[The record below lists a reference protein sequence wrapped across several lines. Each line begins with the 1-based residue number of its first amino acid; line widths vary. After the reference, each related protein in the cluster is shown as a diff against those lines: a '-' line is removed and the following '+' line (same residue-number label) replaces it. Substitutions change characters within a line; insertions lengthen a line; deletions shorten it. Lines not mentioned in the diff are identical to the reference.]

1 MNDWS
6 SSENARID
14 PRPDSPEETDS
25 TDLAHAL
32 VHQRQSL
39 LISRDGDTALNV
51 LSERLQWACQALA
64 PAARILHFSA
74 RQPAAWLGH
83 INEGL
88 ALQGLDQAMQ
98 PRPDLLPQDIWFV
111 HDAQALAYDEW
122 LLVLR
127 LNRHFPGWPLR
138 WVLLLDS
145 TQPLS
150 ANEGALLEANAQDW
164 RTSGNHRLWD
174 KLAQSPE
181 TQSPDPVLETAPAP
195 APEPIIET
203 RAASQPLPGPEH
215 VAERAGS
222 LADSAEHP
230 SAMLPE
236 PSSTTLPLETTT
248 SPQPRPAA
256 TTRLRQPLGLWT
268 LGLLGLLAL
277 GAWVVQQRP
286 PQGGDLTAP
295 LASSEST
302 AAAEPSAASA
312 VATAPTGTAPQN
324 TDTQAL
330 SPALPG
336 ASTPGTEPA
345 VTSTAPETSAPPEAT
360 VPEVAR
366 RDLLW
371 LATLP
376 KDSFVLERGV
386 FDSVQQAQRLIKAQ
400 DELATA
406 RIIMLRPGPSGTARF
421 VVVTG
426 PFRSLE
432 RAQNFRF
439 RLQLTGQ
446 APIEQVGL
454 LLEKTMP
461 LQTVR

>member
-14 PRPDSPEETDS
+14 PRPDSPKETDS

-39 LISRDGDTALNV
+39 LISRDGGTALHA

-98 PRPDLLPQDIWFV
+98 PRHDLLPQDIWFV

-150 ANEGALLEANAQDW
+150 AHEGALQEANAQGW

-181 TQSPDPVLETAPAP
+181 TQSPDPVMETAPAS
-195 APEPIIET
+195 ASEPDIET
-203 RAASQPLPGPEH
+203 RATSHPDHGSEH
-215 VAERAGS
+215 VSKQAGT
-222 LADSAEHP
+222 LAVSAADP

-248 SPQPRPAA
+248 STQPGPVA
-256 TTRLRQPLGLWT
+256 TTRLRQSLGLWT
-268 LGLLGLLAL
+268 LGLLGLLAI
-277 GAWVVQQRP
+277 GAWVVHQSP
-286 PQGGDLTAP
+286 PQGRDLTGP

-302 AAAEPSAASA
+302 TAAEPSATPA
-312 VATAPTGTAPQN
+312 VATVPTGTVPQN

-345 VTSTAPETSAPPEAT
+345 VTSNAPETSAPPEST

-371 LATLP
+371 LTTLP

-461 LQTVR
+461 LQMVR

>member
-6 SSENARID
+6 SSENIRTDRSTDARK
-14 PRPDSPEETDS
+14 ETDS

-32 VHQRQSL
+32 VHLRQNL
-39 LISRDGDTALNV
+39 LISSDGDNALHTV
-51 LSERLQWACQALA
+51 SERLQWACQALA

-88 ALQGLDQAMQ
+88 ALQGIDQAMQ
-98 PRPDLLPQDIWFV
+98 PSAVLLPQDIWFL
-111 HDAQALAYDEW
+111 HDAQALAQDEW

-145 TQPLS
+145 EQPLI
-150 ANEGALLEANAQDW
+150 ANEAAFLEANAPDW
-164 RTSGNHRLWD
+164 RSSGNHRLWD
-174 KLAQSPE
+174 KLARSPE
-181 TQSPDPVLETAPAP
+181 TERPDPVLETAPAP
-195 APEPIIET
+195 APVPEPVIET
-203 RAASQPLPGPEH
+203 QSASQGAA
-215 VAERAGS
+215 VAEHIAKQAVTS
-222 LADSAEHP
+222 ADSAAQP
-230 SAMLPE
+230 SAMIPE
-236 PSSTTLPLETTT
+236 LTSSTLPSETTT
-248 SPQPRPAA
+248 SRQPQPAA
-256 TTRLRQPLGLWT
+256 SKRLRQPLGLWT

-277 GAWVVQQRP
+277 GAWVVHQRP
-286 PQGGDLTAP
+286 PLGRDLTGP
-295 LASSEST
+295 LASSEPTS
-302 AAAEPSAASA
+302 
-312 VATAPTGTAPQN
+312 APTPTVAMASTGPALQS

-330 SPALPG
+330 TSALPE
-336 ASTPGTEPA
+336 ASTPASEPA
-345 VTSTAPETSAPPEAT
+345 NTPLAPETSVPTQPE

-366 RDLLW
+366 RDLRW

-406 RIIMLRPGPSGTARF
+406 RIIMLRPGPSGAARF
-421 VVVTG
+421 LVVTG

-439 RLQLTGQ
+439 RLQLPNE

-454 LLEKTMP
+454 LLEKTIP